1 MTVRDS
7 ITRTGARTPGA
18 EDYPTSMAAH
28 GRASHPT
35 QCGITEVASMCA
47 RGRHKPNIS
56 RCMPGAGLSRPC
68 AGRCC
73 PTCQPSTRIGDSP
86 PYGMIGRVEETSA
99 SFEARSAPRLY
110 PTIPAP
116 ADIRLLH
123 TQDRPARR
131 EYETACLLTP
141 LARSHCHAPAA
152 EDAPAHTARLR
163 VNTHNSTPVYTRLRL
178 AAGRPPCQLRKA
190 GQPMRSAY
198 RALLGDRRWSG

>member
-73 PTCQPSTRIGDSP
+73 PTCQPSSRIGENP
-86 PYGMIGRVEETSA
+86 PCGMIGGVEETSA
-99 SFEARSAPRLY
+99 SFEARSVRSGRSASAAKWIAVAAAATPRHKAPPL
-110 PTIPAP
+110 AFLGSGGAQVSP
-116 ADIRLLH
+116 ADSR
-123 TQDRPARR
+123 
-131 EYETACLLTP
+131 
-141 LARSHCHAPAA
+141 
-152 EDAPAHTARLR
+152 
-163 VNTHNSTPVYTRLRL
+163 
-178 AAGRPPCQLRKA
+178 
-190 GQPMRSAY
+190 RSAGLQGAEMLNPKT
-198 RALLGDRRWSG
+198 RQIWRRP

>member
-73 PTCQPSTRIGDSP
+73 PTCQPSSRIGENP

-110 PTIPAP
+110 PTE
-116 ADIRLLH
+116 RLGAKFPGP
-123 TQDRPARR
+123 TRQFPRPTRSSHYRSATSR
-131 EYETACLLTP
+131 TALP
-141 LARSHCHAPAA
+141 PAA
-152 EDAPAHTARLR
+152 DKDACALPHGLGQLPEKLSRVRTAGPRLQLEL
-163 VNTHNSTPVYTRLRL
+163 LR
-178 AAGRPPCQLRKA
+178 
-190 GQPMRSAY
+190 
-198 RALLGDRRWSG
+198 

>member
-73 PTCQPSTRIGDSP
+73 PTCQPSSRIGENP

-110 PTIPAP
+110 PTEAERDRVALIGRWHATPPHVLLALQQQPAVGLIFV
-116 ADIRLLH
+116 ADAHKIGLQGVAVRQLEAALQRVLH
-123 TQDRPARR
+123 ILPQ
-131 EYETACLLTP
+131 LG
-141 LARSHCHAPAA
+141 AA
-152 EDAPAHTARLR
+152 VGGAAARLACFI
-163 VNTHNSTPVYTRLRL
+163 NGWRL
-178 AAGRPPCQLRKA
+178 
-190 GQPMRSAY
+190 
-198 RALLGDRRWSG
+198 